1 MIQMLASRN
10 WWVFLLRGVIALIF
24 GLLAFLVPTIT
35 LASLILVFA
44 AYAFVEGIFAVGAG
58 LGAPGGT
65 RWWIVIGGI
74 LAILIGILTFLN
86 PGATALVLVIYIGAL
101 WIVRGIAEVV
111 TAITLRKMIEG
122 EWLYILIG
130 VVSVLVGLYLIVFPG
145 DGAIALLWLIGF
157 YAIFAGIM
165 YLAMAF
171 RLRSIGS
178 PGASPAYAFP
188 KGPQGALSRCR
199 GRLCGCAGQRLWC
212 TTTRDTGDQGYLGV
226 RGSSWSAATIAAR
239 PSGSA
244 RKATSRTS
252 AQPGAAFAIMRA
264 GQALYIARA
273 SAAAA
278 ASSRS
283 LGLVLT
289 GSLRSSAG
297 RAGQEEDNGGVRAR
311 LRAASPSRPTTL
323 GGTWCPTI
331 VVRSSRSSPWS
342 WGVASPTFRA
352 IGLPPVLVPRHV
364 RTP

>member
-10 WWVFLLRGVIALIF
+10 WWVFLLRGVIALLF

-178 PGASPAYAFP
+178 PGASPA
-188 KGPQGALSRCR
+188 
-199 GRLCGCAGQRLWC
+199 
-212 TTTRDTGDQGYLGV
+212 
-226 RGSSWSAATIAAR
+226 
-239 PSGSA
+239 
-244 RKATSRTS
+244 
-252 AQPGAAFAIMRA
+252 
-264 GQALYIARA
+264 
-273 SAAAA
+273 
-278 ASSRS
+278 
-283 LGLVLT
+283 
-289 GSLRSSAG
+289 
-297 RAGQEEDNGGVRAR
+297 
-311 LRAASPSRPTTL
+311 
-323 GGTWCPTI
+323 
-331 VVRSSRSSPWS
+331 
-342 WGVASPTFRA
+342 
-352 IGLPPVLVPRHV
+352 
-364 RTP
+364 

>member
-178 PGASPAYAFP
+178 PGASPA
-188 KGPQGALSRCR
+188 
-199 GRLCGCAGQRLWC
+199 
-212 TTTRDTGDQGYLGV
+212 
-226 RGSSWSAATIAAR
+226 
-239 PSGSA
+239 
-244 RKATSRTS
+244 
-252 AQPGAAFAIMRA
+252 
-264 GQALYIARA
+264 
-273 SAAAA
+273 
-278 ASSRS
+278 
-283 LGLVLT
+283 
-289 GSLRSSAG
+289 
-297 RAGQEEDNGGVRAR
+297 
-311 LRAASPSRPTTL
+311 
-323 GGTWCPTI
+323 
-331 VVRSSRSSPWS
+331 
-342 WGVASPTFRA
+342 
-352 IGLPPVLVPRHV
+352 
-364 RTP
+364 